1 MTTLPIRRVAAIL
14 GPHPTAHAG
23 GLRAHVTAAVEGAG
37 YACTLAVC
45 GDTAAVAA
53 AVRAAD
59 ADALLVACG
68 GAGDDP
74 ALRAAVIERDL
85 PAVHVD
91 LAAAVERPVPV
102 PAWLCQV
109 HGRGLDGF
117 RWALKALAARTA
129 WPYETVLYGP
139 EPENV
144 AHLRLPAGDAP
155 AAGWP
160 LVALLHGGF
169 WMDQWEFDLM
179 DGLGADLAQRG
190 YASLNLEFRRIGV
203 TGGGWPGTFA
213 DVAAALDHLPE
224 LAQAGRPLDLSRVAL
239 VGHSAGGHL
248 VLWAGCARDLAG
260 QHPVQVGF
268 RPALVVTVSGCNDLA
283 ETERR
288 GLGDGAVS
296 RLLGGR
302 PDQLPERYAA
312 ACGSTRLDPSLPVVA
327 VIGLNDHP
335 DLVDESRLLVERLQA
350 LGAGANAELVE
361 IEGGDHFTV
370 IDAATPSWERIVA
383 VLDARL

>member
-1 MTTLPIRRVAAIL
+1 MRTHRIRRVTAVL
-14 GPHPTAHAG
+14 GPHPTAHRD
-23 GLRAHVTAAVEGAG
+23 GLRAHVTAAVEAAG
-37 YACTLAVC
+37 FACTLAAC
-45 GDTAAVAA
+45 DDADAVAA

-59 ADALLVACG
+59 GDALLVASG

-74 ALRAAVIERDL
+74 ALRSAVMARGL

-91 LAAAVERPVPV
+91 LAAALERLAPA

-144 AHLRLPAGDAP
+144 AHLRLPPGDAP
-155 AAGWP
+155 AGVFP
-160 LVALLHGGF
+160 LVVLLHGGF

-179 DGLGADLAQRG
+179 DGLGVDLARRG

-203 TGGGWPGTFA
+203 TGGGWPSTFA
-213 DVAAALDHLPE
+213 DIAAALDRLPE
-224 LAQAGRPLDLSRVAL
+224 LAQAGRPLDLARVAL

-302 PDQLPERYAA
+302 PGDLPERYAA
-312 ACGSTRLDPSLPVVA
+312 ACGSARLDPAVPVVA
-327 VIGLNDHP
+327 VVGLNDHP
-335 DLVDESRLLVERLQA
+335 DLVDQSRLLVERLHG
-350 LGAGANAELVE
+350 LGAGDRAELVE